1 MYSLGAFFM
10 LENSK
15 WKITFKKTAVGEQ
28 QDFFGQ
34 AARGEHAPLKPLQ
47 ETYTPQQQ
55 SLLNT
60 FNKHKGYFDEH
71 IETSIPNFR
80 KNSLGKMNA
89 IVQSHPQNAKML
101 DIASSEG
108 SLGKTIT
115 EASGGRIQTTNLDP
129 QEQMIKT
136 FNTKSQVPGAESIS
150 AAFGTSFEDE
160 KGQTVP
166 KFAPSH
172 SYDVVHESMAFQFF
186 GPEREEHIV
195 EAKRLLAP
203 DGIFLSEE
211 KVRTDNEIENET
223 QKDVWKAQ
231 YHTPEALQKKQKQVG
246 FQGENTGS
254 GGMMDKMVHQDI
266 LESLLKKYFK
276 YVVQYWSSGNFK
288 GYAASDSKDKI
299 DAYINNYEF
308 EPHDFETEQ
317 IPRSID
323 NPKISKWK
331 IASAIKN
338 LTPEYLNWIKK
349 KVKYEGW
356 MRGADQMYLNMA
368 IPDEYDV
375 SVEKER
381 REQMQD
387 PSFTIR
393 QKEINP
399 ENDIKFIGLVGLLH
413 SLAMI
418 PIEQIDLNQL
428 NEKNLEY
435 NPQDIQEIIN
445 AYSHG
450 FWKGAINI
458 ENKMKQNPFL
468 TRDDLGLE
476 YKNNPHPYPGG
487 EYKISTHGQRA
498 LAIGDSAVETTF
510 NAVPEVHNPSEDEEI
525 QIVDGKKKKWKMV
538 RPKDHKGEDSSYV
551 GPENKSGWGFYSKW
565 KLSVPPAD
573 QAKEFSEGFEQT
585 NAPKELKHKY
595 PVRGHRWKL
604 DPTNLERL
612 YNHPQWPLETPYYV
626 QALSKEDIGR
636 PRGVNSMDEWSSLM
650 GEHHPPGETKAGI
663 KSGAIFINPLLSPE
677 AANEALWH
685 ELQHAYQHQEKRWQ
699 EHKNDYV
706 NPLELQNRG
715 LSDEEK
721 KEKTKQYY
729 KHPMELDANEFADYM
744 KKHPLISES
753 EPHYNPNWVPEE
765 QRHAAQELIDQY
777 YAEHGSKHRL
787 RLPSL
792 KNSKWI
798 RKEAPA
804 RSKAQFR
811 YMQGICNGSIEPPEN
826 MTRAQACE
834 YVKGQHDYKDLPDK
848 KSKWKKISIGL
859 WDPENT
865 DSSHYFET
873 KVVEE
878 IPINVAMQ
886 MLDVERG
893 KEDYESS
900 NIENLVKNISQNGFL
915 NPIIIDYNVN
925 DNTAFIS
932 EGNHRVQAAKQLGIG
947 WIPARGVRNY
957 GQKSRFKELPVQWQG
972 TQEDHA
978 GDLYIPPH
986 FPPHMIGIPVK
997 EKVKGFEDGEN
1008 YNGWETKEA
1017 RQKDKPTPAQKL
1029 AKKKELQDKL
1039 IDCGFSPKAASLI
1052 ALQEISQK
1060 YSYWVDGYNA
1070 AVGMRDPET
1079 GQWHMDVG
1087 FDSRLTHGA
1096 VTAGYIK
1103 DLGTPAMR
1111 NMIENKESRTD
1122 YYNNHT
1128 ARGLYNPKTKD
1139 FIHFSHPD
1147 AWDEKEFNFKDLTS
1161 SQRKQMEKF
1170 WKDLA
1175 EQNGIVIDTLRI
1187 LNNQS
1192 GHFEDLDVSDLE
1204 MPEEIR
1210 EQMAKK
1216 NLAPKNLEERVD
1228 RVRELEAEGL
1238 SQSEALNKMTL
1249 EEWELKYKKEF
1260 ERGGKY
1266 VYASKWKIVAKGYVT
1281 KRSNFT
1287 NHRRVGFIPG
1297 KMIHHKHYS
1306 DLKGHQKAVQHY
1318 GPLKTH
1324 NVRNFKK
1331 ESVLNEDQAQELFGQ
1346 QPYMYHDVAAAR
1358 TKKGNNSQIPI
1369 INSIF
1374 KNGILPKEQTGV
1386 SEYDDWL
1393 TSRPEHVYLGEE
1405 RFYPK
1410 NAVPAL
1416 RIDMS
1421 KVDPSTLAPD
1431 EDLFPVYGYNNQH
1444 AHRLDFNN
1452 IKSPPFEKEH
1462 PEGATLGNW
1471 AHEHSHLDTP
1481 KNVRASKELMGSVS
1495 VNGGVPA
1502 DASHFNPPWL
1512 DKVEFDIRENME
1524 DPESDLEDDRHLM
1537 DLILSNQERISED
1550 GNSDYLNRMMDLHNE
1565 LYEEV
1570 QRRKQMD
1577 KRQSKWKIAKEKV
1590 WEIILDGEEGYD
1602 IIGTGSF
1609 KECQKKTE
1617 KWLKNFTNG
1626 YVNYKT
1632 KDDAYPIPKDAKEQD
1647 KIALE
1652 ELKKAEDSGRWS
1664 FYFDYDKPFDLII
1677 QPFEKKKESK
1687 WKIAKP
1693 NLVPS
1698 EGVRSA
1704 ARRGIKYHAEGKA
1717 GDGFE
1722 AATLDRAHKIAN
1734 GEELTPEHV
1743 KRMHSFFER
1752 HAGGR
1757 SQKAKKGEITPWDVA
1772 WLAWGGTAGR
1782 SWAASKVRELEN
1794 SEKTSKKKC
1803 ECWEGYKRVPGTK
1816 PCEPGSC
1823 EKCDKAHKQSKWK
1836 IADHQGWTNYETWN
1850 VNAMILNDYELNKHF
1865 HNLVVNKAS
1874 GNQFIADAI
1883 GLVIGPHNK
1892 QLQEDFSSMSDDEEV
1907 EMQKQNQE
1915 EDWWRDAEKNHPDD
1929 YLAQEAYVRQMKE
1942 ITMTF
1947 MGEPQ
1952 PTDIADYWID
1962 ESKVNWK
1969 EIYNY
1974 WKSNAEAEGNQII
1987 SKWKIC

>member
-1 MYSLGAFFM
+1 
-10 LENSK
+10 
-15 WKITFKKTAVGEQ
+15 
-28 QDFFGQ
+28 
-34 AARGEHAPLKPLQ
+34 
-47 ETYTPQQQ
+47 
-55 SLLNT
+55 
-60 FNKHKGYFDEH
+60 
-71 IETSIPNFR
+71 
-80 KNSLGKMNA
+80 
-89 IVQSHPQNAKML
+89 
-101 DIASSEG
+101 
-108 SLGKTIT
+108 
-115 EASGGRIQTTNLDP
+115 
-129 QEQMIKT
+129 
-136 FNTKSQVPGAESIS
+136 
-150 AAFGTSFEDE
+150 
-160 KGQTVP
+160 
-166 KFAPSH
+166 
-172 SYDVVHESMAFQFF
+172 
-186 GPEREEHIV
+186 
-195 EAKRLLAP
+195 
-203 DGIFLSEE
+203 
-211 KVRTDNEIENET
+211 
-223 QKDVWKAQ
+223 
-231 YHTPEALQKKQKQVG
+231 
-246 FQGENTGS
+246 
-254 GGMMDKMVHQDI
+254 
-266 LESLLKKYFK
+266 
-276 YVVQYWSSGNFK
+276 
-288 GYAASDSKDKI
+288 
-299 DAYINNYEF
+299 
-308 EPHDFETEQ
+308 
-317 IPRSID
+317 
-323 NPKISKWK
+323 
-331 IASAIKN
+331 
-338 LTPEYLNWIKK
+338 
-349 KVKYEGW
+349 
-356 MRGADQMYLNMA
+356 
-368 IPDEYDV
+368 
-375 SVEKER
+375 
-381 REQMQD
+381 
-387 PSFTIR
+387 
-393 QKEINP
+393 
-399 ENDIKFIGLVGLLH
+399 
-413 SLAMI
+413 
-418 PIEQIDLNQL
+418 
-428 NEKNLEY
+428 
-435 NPQDIQEIIN
+435 
-445 AYSHG
+445 
-450 FWKGAINI
+450 
-458 ENKMKQNPFL
+458 
-468 TRDDLGLE
+468 
-476 YKNNPHPYPGG
+476 
-487 EYKISTHGQRA
+487 
-498 LAIGDSAVETTF
+498 
-510 NAVPEVHNPSEDEEI
+510 
-525 QIVDGKKKKWKMV
+525 
-538 RPKDHKGEDSSYV
+538 
-551 GPENKSGWGFYSKW
+551 
-565 KLSVPPAD
+565 
-573 QAKEFSEGFEQT
+573 
-585 NAPKELKHKY
+585 
-595 PVRGHRWKL
+595 
-604 DPTNLERL
+604 
-612 YNHPQWPLETPYYV
+612 
-626 QALSKEDIGR
+626 
-636 PRGVNSMDEWSSLM
+636 
-650 GEHHPPGETKAGI
+650 
-663 KSGAIFINPLLSPE
+663 
-677 AANEALWH
+677 
-685 ELQHAYQHQEKRWQ
+685 
-699 EHKNDYV
+699 
-706 NPLELQNRG
+706 
-715 LSDEEK
+715 
-721 KEKTKQYY
+721 
-729 KHPMELDANEFADYM
+729 
-744 KKHPLISES
+744 
-753 EPHYNPNWVPEE
+753 
-765 QRHAAQELIDQY
+765 
-777 YAEHGSKHRL
+777 
-787 RLPSL
+787 
-792 KNSKWI
+792 
-798 RKEAPA
+798 
-804 RSKAQFR
+804 
-811 YMQGICNGSIEPPEN
+811 
-826 MTRAQACE
+826 
-834 YVKGQHDYKDLPDK
+834 
-848 KSKWKKISIGL
+848 
-859 WDPENT
+859 
-865 DSSHYFET
+865 
-873 KVVEE
+873 
-878 IPINVAMQ
+878 
-886 MLDVERG
+886 
-893 KEDYESS
+893 
-900 NIENLVKNISQNGFL
+900 
-915 NPIIIDYNVN
+915 
-925 DNTAFIS
+925 
-932 EGNHRVQAAKQLGIG
+932 
-947 WIPARGVRNY
+947 
-957 GQKSRFKELPVQWQG
+957 
-972 TQEDHA
+972 
-978 GDLYIPPH
+978 
-986 FPPHMIGIPVK
+986 MIGIPVK

-1017 RQKDKPTPAQKL
+1017 RQKDKSTPAQKL

-1039 IDCGFSPKAASLI
+1039 IDCGFSLKAASSI

-1087 FDSRLTHGA
+1087 FDPKLTHGA
-1096 VTAGYIK
+1096 VTSDYIN
-1103 DLGTPAMR
+1103 DLGTPSMR
-1111 NMIENKESRTD
+1111 NMIKDKESRTD

-1216 NLAPKNLEERVD
+1216 NLTLKTLDERVD

-1238 SQSEALNKMTL
+1238 SSSEALNKMTL

-1281 KRSNFT
+1281 KRSNFI

-1421 KVDPSTLAPD
+1421 KVDPHTLAPD

-1444 AHRLDFNN
+1444 AHRLDFND

-1481 KNVRASKELMGSVS
+1481 KNVRASKELMGSIS

-1550 GNSDYLNRMMDLHNE
+1550 GDSDYLSRMMDLYNE

-1570 QRRKQMD
+1570 QKRKQMY
-1577 KRQSKWKIAKEKV
+1577 KRQSKWKIAKPNLVPSEGVRSAARRGIKYHA
-1590 WEIILDGEEGYD
+1590 EGKAGDGFEAATLDRAHKIANGEELTPEHVKRMHSFFERHAGGRSQKAKKGEITPWD
-1602 IIGTGSF
+1602 VAWLAWGGTAGRSWAAS
-1609 KECQKKTE
+1609 KVRELENSEKT
-1617 KWLKNFTNG
+1617 
-1626 YVNYKT
+1626 
-1632 KDDAYPIPKDAKEQD
+1632 
-1647 KIALE
+1647 
-1652 ELKKAEDSGRWS
+1652 S
-1664 FYFDYDKPFDLII
+1664 
-1677 QPFEKKKESK
+1677 KKKCECWEGYKRVLGTKPCEPGSCEKCDKAHKQSK
-1687 WKIAKP
+1687 WKLSNVQFEIDGNHIYAIINNKIVGDLEFINYDDDFDGGKIVEIEFIRVDKQHRRTGIGKLLLEKLYSLYPNHEFQTTGVTPLGEKLINSFERDFGIDVDYWGEAPPEFPDEIPNKNSKWKVAKP

-1850 VNAMILNDYELNKHF
+1850 VNAMMLNDYELNKHF

-1915 EDWWRDAEKNHPDD
+1915 EDWWRNAEKQHPDD